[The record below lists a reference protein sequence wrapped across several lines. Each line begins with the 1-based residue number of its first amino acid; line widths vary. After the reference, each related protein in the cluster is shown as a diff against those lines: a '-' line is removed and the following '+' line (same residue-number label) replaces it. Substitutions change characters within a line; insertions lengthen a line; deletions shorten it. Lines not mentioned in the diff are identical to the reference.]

1 MLQNFPLMKQW
12 FSRWLISAT
21 LICSAAGGQDG
32 AVFKSVIQQAYLK
45 ASDTA
50 PRKLFGWSVAVSGDT
65 VVVGARDSF
74 KGPGAVYVYVN
85 RSGEWSQQARLE
97 ASNKEAADR
106 FGYSVAISGD
116 TLVVGAPAESS
127 AATGVDGNQ
136 ADNSALASGAAYVF
150 ERRAGVWSQKSY
162 LKASNPGI
170 GDGFGTSVGVSGATL
185 VVGSPGESGPTDSD
199 TMAGAAYVFERS
211 GTSWRQQ
218 AFLKGSNTG
227 TLDNFGSSVAIS
239 KATIVVG
246 ALLESSAA
254 TGVDG
259 NEADNSARH
268 AGAAY
273 VFTRSGGI
281 WDQQAYLKASNTGM
295 DDFFGSSVAV
305 SGDIAIIG
313 ATGEDSAAAGV
324 NGNEGDNS
332 TSFAG
337 AAYLFERRD
346 GVWSQSAYLKA
357 SNTARADLFGGS
369 VAVSGETV
377 LVGAFSASAP
387 AGEVD
392 GKRAVNE
399 SGAAYAFS
407 KLGGRWTHRADLR
420 ASNADLGDSFG
431 DSVAIDRTTVV
442 IGASNEDGDARG
454 VNKKES
460 GKPVYESGAAYVY
473 RLPPTPLLT
482 IVKPPVPFDTT
493 RIGSSRKQRLVLWNT
508 GTEPIRGLRLRVS
521 GDGRREFKIPG
532 RIPKVLA
539 PRRIYRSEVVFRP
552 TRAGSRRATLF
563 ISGDFGTTKVPLS
576 GEGQPTSPR
585 YPIGR

>member
-1 MLQNFPLMKQW
+1 MRQW
-12 FSRWLISAT
+12 FGRWLTLAT
-21 LICSAAGGQDG
+21 LSCPTANGQDR
-32 AVFKSVIQQAYLK
+32 ALADSAIQQAYLK
-45 ASDTA
+45 ASDAA

-85 RSGEWSQQARLE
+85 RSGVWSQQARLE

-116 TLVVGAPAESS
+116 TLVVGAPGESS

-150 ERRAGVWSQKSY
+150 ERRAGVWSQKAY

-185 VVGSPGESGPTDSD
+185 VVGAPGESGPTDSD
-199 TMAGAAYVFERS
+199 AMAGAAYVFERS
-211 GTSWRQQ
+211 ATSWSQQ

-227 TLDNFGSSVAIS
+227 TLDNFGQAVAIS

-246 ALLESSAA
+246 AVLESSAA

-259 NEADNSARH
+259 NEADNSACY

-295 DDFFGSSVAV
+295 EDFFGSSVAV

-313 ATGEDSAAAGV
+313 ATGEDSAATGI
-324 NGNEGDNS
+324 NGSEGDNS

-346 GVWSQSAYLKA
+346 GVWSQGAYLKA
-357 SNTARADLFGGS
+357 SNTERADLFGGS

-377 LVGAFSASAP
+377 VIGAFSASAP

-392 GKRAVNE
+392 GKQAVNE

-407 KLGGRWTHRADLR
+407 KIGGRWTHRADLR

-442 IGASNEDGDARG
+442 IGASHEDGDARG
-454 VNKKES
+454 VNKEES
-460 GKPVYESGAAYVY
+460 GRPVFESGAAYVY
-473 RLPPTPLLT
+473 RLPATPLLT
-482 IVKPPVPFDTT
+482 IVKAPAPFDAT

-521 GDGRREFKIPG
+521 GEAGREFKIRGRVPKLLAPG
-532 RIPKVLA
+532 RMS
-539 PRRIYRSEVVFRP
+539 RSEVVFRP
-552 TRAGSRRATLF
+552 TRSGSRMATLF